1 MEKADNLRKMK
12 RVVLSYHIFYI
23 IFMLHLLS
31 KEVLDADDISMTSA
45 EALSLNDY
53 RKESW
58 LFRQGLFYG
67 GGIIGAAFAML
78 CLNINWIWSIM
89 NYILYCICIF
99 ISLIPLNLPEI
110 LADYIIIFVF
120 SFVILSTIVYSDIKM
135 LKINFLQQ

>member
-1 MEKADNLRKMK
+1 MK
-12 RVVLSYHIFYI
+12 RVVLLYHMYNTIFI
-23 IFMLHLLS
+23 LHILS
-31 KEVLDADDISMTSA
+31 KEVFDADDISMTSD

-53 RKESW
+53 RKKSW

-67 GGIIGAAFAML
+67 GGIIGTAFAMQ
-78 CLNINWIWSIM
+78 CLNINWIWSVM
-89 NYILYCICIF
+89 NYLLYCICIF